1 MYKYKNSQLVR
12 DVLQK
17 TKGKVLIH
25 PAMRMNIKKVPNCL
39 WEGRYIK
46 EENKIIGRNMLG
58 KIWMDI
64 RDNSVDDNSDDNEA
78 ETNSDI

>member
-1 MYKYKNSQLVR
+1 
-12 DVLQK
+12 
-17 TKGKVLIH
+17 
-25 PAMRMNIKKVPNCL
+25 MRMNIEKIPNCL

-64 RDNSVDDNSDDNEA
+64 RDS
-78 ETNSDI
+78 

>member
-1 MYKYKNSQLVR
+1 M
-12 DVLQK
+12 
-17 TKGKVLIH
+17 LIH

-64 RDNSVDDNSDDNEA
+64 RDS
-78 ETNSDI
+78 